1 MARIS
6 VVVPIFDV
14 EEYLEECLR
23 SVAGQTFEDLEVVMV
38 DDGSTDGSAAIA
50 ERFARHD
57 GRFRLVT
64 QPNGGLGRARNTGI
78 ANVTGDF
85 LAFVDSDDVL
95 PPDAY
100 RLLHASL
107 ARTGSCFATGNVHR
121 LSPDGTRQAPF
132 LAKAFAANRP
142 HTHVR
147 RFEALLSDRTACNKL
162 WRRSFWYERALRFP
176 EGRLHE
182 DIPVVVPAHFEARA
196 VDVIAAPVY
205 HWRIR
210 NGGAPSITQR
220 RRELRAL
227 LDRFAAVEDVHA
239 YLARH
244 QGRVQRRRYARSV
257 VAGDL
262 RYHLDVLHD
271 ASEEYRD
278 TFVERA
284 NAFLRDAGPG
294 ICDRLPAIERLKW
307 RLVAER
313 RVPELLDLLR
323 FQRERVLHARP
334 TRSRGRYYAAY
345 PVAGPLPRSATRLGR
360 GDPELALTAHLED
373 VRFEHGKLRL
383 YGHAYVNA
391 LGANRPDSQQIAI
404 GAVRPGRLRPLRMRF
419 APTVLPTHPARRPDL
434 DPEIGWS
441 GFRAALDVDDLL
453 RDETPGDA
461 RWEIFAYVRTGPVRR
476 RRAQFVID
484 DPRHVRAVEIPGP
497 PDLLVQASI
506 DGSGHARLTVAT
518 RWLRVERHRLAERG
532 LLELSGTARLG
543 GVPEP
548 ELELTRVADRLTL
561 RFPITVTDGGFRAVV
576 PLDALRVGPY
586 ESRAY
591 DSAWDLRPVA
601 GGARPQLVLAPELS
615 GAAWRSGTRDL
626 SLSRTSSGGARLLER
641 ELAPRPVPSPERRA
655 WSSPDVMAS

>member
-1 MARIS
+1 MPRIS

-14 EEYLEECLR
+14 EDYLEECLR

-38 DDGSTDGSAAIA
+38 DDGSTDGSARIA

-57 GRFRLVT
+57 GRFRLVS

-78 ANVTGDF
+78 ANASGEF
-85 LAFVDSDDVL
+85 LAFLDSDDVL

-121 LSPDGTRQAPF
+121 LSEDGTRQAPF
-132 LAKAFAANRP
+132 LAKAFARSRAR
-142 HTHVR
+142 THVR
-147 RFEALLSDRTACNKL
+147 RFDALLADRTACNKL
-162 WRRSFWYERALRFP
+162 WRRSFWCERALRFP

-196 VDVIAAPVY
+196 VDVVAAPVY

-210 NGGAPSITQR
+210 RGGAPSITQR

-227 LDRFAAVEDVHA
+227 LDRFAAVEEVHA

-244 QGRVQRRRYARSV
+244 ESRTQRRRYARSV

-262 RYHLDVLHD
+262 RYHLDLLDD

-284 NAFLRDAGPG
+284 TAFLEDAGPG

-307 RLVAER
+307 RLVTER
-313 RVPELLDLLR
+313 RVPELLELLR
-323 FQRERVLHARP
+323 FQRERALRTRP

-345 PVAGPLPRSATRLGR
+345 PVKAPVPRAATRLGR

-373 VRFEHGKLRL
+373 LRFEDGKLRL

-391 LGANRPDSQQIAI
+391 LGASRADSQQVAI
-404 GAVRPGRLRPLRMRF
+404 GAVRPGRLRPVRMRLG
-419 APTVLPTHPARRPDL
+419 AKVLPTRSARRPDL
-434 DPEIGWS
+434 DPAIGWS

-453 RDETPGDA
+453 RDEPPGDA
-461 RWEIFAYVRTGPVRR
+461 RWELFAHVRTGPVRR

-484 DPRHVRAVEIPGP
+484 DPRHVRAVELPGP
-497 PDLLVQASI
+497 PDLLVQASL
-506 DGSGHARLTVAT
+506 DGNGHARVTVAT
-518 RWLRVERHRLAERG
+518 RWLRVESHRLAERG
-532 LLELSGTARLG
+532 LLELSGTARLAG
-543 GVPEP
+543 IPAP
-548 ELELTRVADRLTL
+548 ELELTRIADRLTL
-561 RFPITVTDGGFRAVV
+561 RFPITVADGGFRAIV
-576 PLDALRVGPY
+576 PLDALRVAPY
-586 ESRAY
+586 EARAS
-591 DSAWDLRPVA
+591 DAEWELRPAA
-601 GGARPQLVLAPELS
+601 GAGRPQLVLASELS
-615 GAAWRSGTRDL
+615 GAAWRTGTRDL
-626 SLSRTSSGGARLLER
+626 SLVRTDTGGARLLER
-641 ELAPRPVPSPERRA
+641 ELVPRPVPSIAADGSRIPA
-655 WSSPDVMAS
+655 